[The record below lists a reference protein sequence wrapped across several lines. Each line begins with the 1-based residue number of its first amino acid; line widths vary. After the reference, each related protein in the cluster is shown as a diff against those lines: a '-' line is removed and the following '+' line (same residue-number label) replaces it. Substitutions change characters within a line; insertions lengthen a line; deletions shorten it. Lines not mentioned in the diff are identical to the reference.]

1 MVDPVSYDEFIAS
14 VSGPLGWF
22 FVLLTVMNLVAAART
37 VLGRDGTILLQW
49 KRSRLVSGHLW
60 VVLAV
65 WFAIQAVLCF
75 RADPTTVAWV
85 AMPSWAKQWVDRWMS
100 PTWYIIG
107 LLGGLLG
114 MFLARRFFVRPPA
127 AWLMLN
133 LSLWFLGASLTDQN
147 FFQIVS
153 RPDNVPIVGMVYLLG
168 FFTWL
173 SAYRA
178 VQNDDRLARGEPPL
192 EAVDDEK
199 TLVWPDLVYIE
210 LICMVAVTAV
220 LIVWAIVLKA
230 PLEEPANAAHTPNP
244 SKAPWYFLGLQ
255 ELLVYFDPWLAG
267 VVLPGLILFGLI
279 AIPYLDPN
287 PEGVGYYTI
296 LKRPFAYVVFQFG
309 FLGLWISLILMGTF
323 LRGPNWSFFGIY
335 ETWDVHKSATLQ
347 HYNLSDYFWIWM
359 LGRELPTASADA
371 GMGGRVAVI
380 LWRELPGLLLMAL
393 YFIGLP
399 ILAAFRIP
407 LFRQLYAQM
416 GRPRFAV
423 MMLLLM
429 WMILLPIKMVAN
441 WQLNLQYFVAIPE
454 WTLNL

>member
-1 MVDPVSYDEFIAS
+1 MHDRLSYEEFVAGAAGLLGGYFLLLAAMNGVAAVRAFSSGGGVLLLHCGVFIFPAGICGWCWWFCLPATPCCVSEAIRRRW
-14 VSGPLGWF
+14 LGW
-22 FVLLTVMNLVAAART
+22 R
-37 VLGRDGTILLQW
+37 
-49 KRSRLVSGHLW
+49 
-60 VVLAV
+60 
-65 WFAIQAVLCF
+65 C
-75 RADPTTVAWV
+75 PT
-85 AMPSWAKQWVDRWMS
+85 WAKDLVDRWMS
-100 PTWYIIG
+100 PTWYTIG

-114 MFLARRFFVRPPA
+114 LFLARRFFVQPTV

-133 LSLWFLGASLTDQN
+133 LSLWFMGASLTDEN
-147 FFQIVS
+147 FVAIVS
-153 RPDNVPIVGMVYLLG
+153 KPDNVPIVGMVYLLG

-178 VQNDDRLARGEPPL
+178 VQNDDRRERGEPPL

-210 LICMVAVTAV
+210 LISMVAVTAL

-296 LKRPFAYVVFQFG
+296 KQRPFAYVVFQFG

-323 LRGPNWSFFGIY
+323 CEVRIGASSGSTKRGTSTSRCRCIITICRTISGSGCWAGNSPW
-335 ETWDVHKSATLQ
+335 
-347 HYNLSDYFWIWM
+347 
-359 LGRELPTASADA
+359 RPPTRAPS
-371 GMGGRVAVI
+371 
-380 LWRELPGLLLMAL
+380 PGC
-393 YFIGLP
+393 
-399 ILAAFRIP
+399 
-407 LFRQLYAQM
+407 
-416 GRPRFAV
+416 
-423 MMLLLM
+423 
-429 WMILLPIKMVAN
+429 
-441 WQLNLQYFVAIPE
+441 
-454 WTLNL
+454 